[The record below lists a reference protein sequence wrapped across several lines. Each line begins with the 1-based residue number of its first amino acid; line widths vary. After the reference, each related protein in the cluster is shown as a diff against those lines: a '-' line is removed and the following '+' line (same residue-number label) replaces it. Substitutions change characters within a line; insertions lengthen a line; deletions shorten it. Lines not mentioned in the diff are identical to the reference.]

1 VGGFCHIY
9 FASLP
14 HLLVNIPVKI
24 DLPQEKTENLRFR
37 ILLILFILLLLQ
49 MELITNNYKT
59 YKNG

>member
-1 VGGFCHIY
+1 M
-9 FASLP
+9 
-14 HLLVNIPVKI
+14 VNIPLKI
-24 DLPQEKTENLRFR
+24 DLPQEKTENLRFS